1 MDRGYQTRSDV
12 HRRELNVSN
21 ELSDSLI
28 PWYYMIERCSNL
40 SMTTTE
46 VAIDNRNEKDIH

>member
-1 MDRGYQTRSDV
+1 M
-12 HRRELNVSN
+12 SN